1 MKRNLYIV
9 AYDIADPKRLR
20 KLHRIVKQY
29 ATGGQK
35 SAFECFLTSTERTEL
50 VKRGCLVINKKE
62 DRFALLPVELRGQSI
77 LKGIAL
83 PAADP
88 DFYYVG

>member
-35 SAFECFLTSTERTEL
+35 SAFECFLTSTERAEL